1 MKKRSLIHIL
11 GIYLFLLI
19 CIPKSLSTLF
29 NIIPIRLLLS
39 GLFVLINIIYKI
51 KNKDYHIEGKKYL
64 FLGLIFLLTTV
75 PSFFVTKSIIMSLY
89 TFIKFATAFLVFN
102 VIYNIKI
109 KKEDIKILLKYLI
122 SSLTIVLSYGLI
134 QYIFKVN
141 LFTIG
146 AYNYPGSRGRISG
159 TFFNTIYFA
168 IFLNIVIS
176 TLSYIISK
184 ENNRMRKIIYIIFLV
199 LSYICLLLTFTRSAI
214 MIFIGCLVITM
225 IINHKVL
232 LNKVSLP
239 IYIVMISLSFII
251 PGVKSLYVKTYQDI
265 KFLVSDK
272 LLVMFFFCLD
282 EKEII
287 ETSEIIA
294 YTDDASLNSRIEF
307 SKIGN
312 KIGKDNFLTGIG
324 FGAYE
329 KYVYS
334 SEYEHN
340 YPNFANYKVFP
351 HSTLVLLYAEVSV
364 LSIIAFVLIV
374 LFLVFDL
381 IKLWLKNKENEI
393 RGLSALALTIIAGFM
408 VVNIVAENAVY
419 DSQIFPIFLIF
430 LGSIFSYINE
440 VKLCRK

>member
-1 MKKRSLIHIL
+1 MKKRPLIHIL
-11 GIYLFLLI
+11 GIYLLLLI

-29 NIIPIRLLLS
+29 NIIPVRLLLS

-51 KNKDYHIEGKKYL
+51 KNKDYHVDGKKYL
-64 FLGLIFLLTTV
+64 ILGFIFLLTTI
-75 PSFFVTKSIIMSLY
+75 PSFFVTKSFMNSLY
-89 TFIKFATAFLVFN
+89 TLIKFAIAFLVFN

-109 KKEDIKILLKYLI
+109 KKEDIKVLLKYLI
-122 SSLTIVLSYGLI
+122 GSLIIVLSYGLI

-146 AYNYPGSRGRISG
+146 AYNYPGARGRISA

-176 TLSYIISK
+176 VLSYVISK
-184 ENNRMRKIIYIIFLV
+184 ESNKIKKIIYIVFLV

-214 MIFIGCLVITM
+214 MIFIGCLIITM

-272 LLVMFFFCLD
+272 LLVMFLPGLD
-282 EKEII
+282 EKEIA

-312 KIGKDNFLTGIG
+312 KIGRDHLLTGIG

-329 KYVYS
+329 NYVYS
-334 SEYEHN
+334 REYENN
-340 YPNFANYKVFP
+340 YPSFANYKVFP

-364 LSIIAFVLIV
+364 LSIAAFILIV
-374 LFLVFDL
+374 LFLVIDL
-381 IKLWLKNKENEI
+381 IKLWFKNKENEI

-440 VKLCRK
+440 VKLCQK